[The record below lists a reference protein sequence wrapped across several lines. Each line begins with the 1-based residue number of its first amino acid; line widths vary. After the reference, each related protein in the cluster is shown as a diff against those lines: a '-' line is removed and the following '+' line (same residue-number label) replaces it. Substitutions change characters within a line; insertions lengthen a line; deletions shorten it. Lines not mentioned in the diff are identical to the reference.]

1 MLGSILGTAG
11 TAAGR
16 RSRTAAAGDR
26 VDAAENKVEALHQ
39 QLDDLEAELTKE
51 VTDIDA
57 KWIAAAKNVTTVPI
71 SLERTDVDVTQ
82 LALVWI
88 PVP

>member
-1 MLGSILGTAG
+1 MRGIADFVLG
-11 TAAGR
+11 R
-16 RSRTAAAGDR
+16 P
-26 VDAAENKVEALHQ
+26 
-39 QLDDLEAELTKE
+39 
-51 VTDIDA
+51 DA
-57 KWIAAAKNVTTVPI
+57 KWMAAAKNVTTVPV